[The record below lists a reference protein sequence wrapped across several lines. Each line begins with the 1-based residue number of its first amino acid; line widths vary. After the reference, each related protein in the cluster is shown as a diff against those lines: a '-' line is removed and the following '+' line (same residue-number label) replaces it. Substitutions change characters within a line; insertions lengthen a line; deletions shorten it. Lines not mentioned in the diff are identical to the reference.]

1 MKLIKAIIGVLML
14 TGCGN
19 PVANLPEFRQ
29 AASTAPQPIS
39 AVRGG
44 AFYRLVP
51 YDRISIRF
59 PYHPE
64 QDMGMSSATGVS
76 GPTGPT
82 TGALSGLL
90 IQPDGNVTLNV
101 AGTIRA
107 AGLTPDELAK
117 VIAEKVSDR
126 LRDPMVVV
134 TVVQYATRRVFV
146 GGEVGSPGP
155 VEIQEGMTPVQA
167 IFERGGFKDTAEK
180 DAVVLI
186 RNAGSENPQIGR
198 IDLEES
204 LDNGKPEAV
213 TLLTNDVIYVPMSN
227 IGRATTWVRQ
237 HLREILPMELIGT
250 AAMAAGT

>member
-1 MKLIKAIIGVLML
+1 MKSIKAIIGILML
-14 TGCGN
+14 TACGN
-19 PVANLPEFRQ
+19 PVAHNTEFRQ
-29 AASTAPQPIS
+29 SALTAPQPIS

-51 YDRISIRF
+51 YDQISVRF

-64 QDMGMSSATGVS
+64 QDIGMS
-76 GPTGPT
+76 GPTSPT
-82 TGALSGLL
+82 VASSGLV
-90 IQPDGNVTLNV
+90 IQPDGNITLNV

-117 VIAEKVSDR
+117 VIAEKASDR
-126 LRDPMVVV
+126 LRDPKVVV
-134 TVVQYATRRVFV
+134 TVVQYAPRRVFV
-146 GGEVGSPGP
+146 GGEVNSPGP
-155 VEIQEGMTPVQA
+155 VQIQEGMTPVQA

-180 DAVVLI
+180 DGVVLI
-186 RNAGSENPQIGR
+186 RNGGSENPQIGR

-204 LDNGKPEAV
+204 LDNGKPERV